1 MDHSRSG
8 GYRSRY
14 VAVETRKLARD
25 FWPHF
30 NRGVAVVIVVTQI
43 LILFAIAALLYF
55 IGFFESNPL
64 AFASTLVAQTILGV
78 VASAILYKFVA
89 RPIKDLLAA
98 IIHVSGEP
106 TATTPPNPNDKRF
119 EKSGFKDVL
128 QTVYQLAS
136 NEPTTDT
143 KSTLIASGP
152 ATAASPV
159 VALSAPTTPNTLI
172 ENALNET
179 KCGFVVMN
187 HERKI
192 TFANKAAPINVD
204 QNGVSSLSLL
214 FNGQDT
220 LDAWLNECEKTAVHA
235 EHTWTRIAN
244 KLPEED
250 NRRFFDVI
258 ASYDKSAESE
268 VVLTL
273 VDRTEVYIVGEEEL
287 DFIAF
292 AAHELRGPITVIRG
306 YLDVLEDE
314 LKDVLKDD
322 QHELFRRLT
331 VSANRLSGYINNI
344 LNTSRYDRR
353 HLKMH
358 LSETSVAEV
367 YETIRDD
374 MDLRAS
380 AQGRLLAVAI
390 PTDLPKIAGDPAS
403 LSEVFGNLIDN
414 AIKYSNE
421 GGAINVTAAMKGDLV
436 EVCVQDHGIGMP
448 GNVVSNLFQKF
459 YRSHRSRETVAG
471 TGIGLYISKA
481 IVESHGGTISVR
493 SEEGQGS
500 TFIVSLPTFQSVAA
514 KIKAGD
520 NSNEELIDQKNG
532 WIKNHSMY
540 RG

>member
-1 MDHSRSG
+1 M
-8 GYRSRY
+8 
-14 VAVETRKLARD
+14 VKD
-25 FWPHF
+25 FLPKF
-30 NRGVAVVIVVTQI
+30 NRGAAILIITLQVV
-43 LILFAIAALLYF
+43 ILFAIGALLYF
-55 IGFFESNPL
+55 LGLLENNPV
-64 AFASTLVAQTILGV
+64 AFASTLIAQTILGV
-78 VASAILYKFVA
+78 VASAIIYKFVA
-89 RPIKDLLAA
+89 RPIKDLLSA
-98 IIHVSGEP
+98 IIHVAGEP
-106 TATTPPNPNDKRF
+106 TTTTPPNPNEKRF
-119 EKSGFKDVL
+119 ERSGFKNAL
-128 QTVYQLAS
+128 QTIYELAS
-136 NEPTTDT
+136 NNPEVEEAPNTRE
-143 KSTLIASGP
+143 
-152 ATAASPV
+152 AAVAVNSNDISAV
-159 VALSAPTTPNTLI
+159 VATPSTHRLI

-179 KCGFVVMN
+179 SCGFVVMN
-187 HERKI
+187 SDRKI
-192 TFANKAAPINVD
+192 TYSNKAAPLNVD
-204 QNGVSSLSLL
+204 QNNVSSLSLL
-214 FNGQDT
+214 FNGEDT
-220 LDAWLNECEKTAVHA
+220 LTAWLDDCDKNAVHG
-235 EHTWTRIAN
+235 EKTWTRVPD
-244 KLPEED
+244 KLPDSED
-250 NRRFFDVI
+250 RRFFDVI
-258 ASYDKSAESE
+258 ASYDKGAESE

-273 VDRTEVYIVGEEEL
+273 IDRTSLYNAGEQEL

-322 QHELFRRLT
+322 QEELFRRLT

-358 LSETSVAEV
+358 LAETTVVAV
-367 YETIRDD
+367 YDTIRDD
-374 MDLRAS
+374 MQLRAS
-380 AQGRLLAVAI
+380 AQNRLLAVTI
-390 PTDLPKIAGDPAS
+390 PDGLPTIAADPNS

-421 GGAINVTAAMKGDLV
+421 GGAINVNAAIKGDFV
-436 EVCVQDHGIGMP
+436 EVAIEDHGIGMP

-493 SEEGQGS
+493 SEEGKGS

-514 KIKAGD
+514 KLKDGD
-520 NSNEELIDQKNG
+520 NSNEGLIEQNSG